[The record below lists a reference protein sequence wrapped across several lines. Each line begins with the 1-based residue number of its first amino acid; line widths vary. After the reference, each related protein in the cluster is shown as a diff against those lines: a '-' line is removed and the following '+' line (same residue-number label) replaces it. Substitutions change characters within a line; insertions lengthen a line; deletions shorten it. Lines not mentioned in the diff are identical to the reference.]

1 MIERERDLPT
11 TSTRDHQNV
20 SLPLQVRAASV
31 ASGTIDAEARTV
43 EVVWTTGA
51 RVARYSFMDGPY
63 QEELDTSP
71 KSVRLGRLNAG
82 GPVLDSHNADGLDS
96 VIGVVEAGTAKLA
109 KGEGRAKVRF
119 ARDDERAD
127 AIWRKVEQGIIR
139 AVSVGYRVHKML
151 ESKAQDG
158 SKILRAIDWEPF
170 EISFV
175 AVGADAEAG
184 VRAEDRDATPCEIRR
199 DPAIVSDDLARE
211 IETREAYDAARREAY
226 VAARQRATDRAV
238 DIMELVGAT
247 RCDLPDREQICLA
260 AKFIQRGATLDEVR
274 AEVGMRPAAASYTPG
289 TLRERMAARF
299 AAGAAPDAPTNGSR
313 AVDAMRRRFN

>member
-31 ASGTIDAEARTV
+31 ASGTINAEARTV

-63 QEELDTSP
+63 QEELDTDP
-71 KSVRLGRLNAG
+71 KAVRLGRLNAG

-96 VIGVVEAGTAKLA
+96 VIGVVVPGTAKLA

-139 AVSVGYRVHKML
+139 AVSVGYRVHRFI
-151 ESKAQDG
+151 ESKAKDG
-158 SKILRAIDWEPF
+158 SKILRAVDWEPF

-175 AVGADAEAG
+175 AVGADAAAG
-184 VRAEDRDATPCEIRR
+184 VRAEERDAAPCEIAR
-199 DPAIVSDDLARE
+199 DSAIVAADVARE
-211 IETREAYDAARREAY
+211 TAVESARAAGRAAGRAAAQEYALAIIDAVRDAGGS
-226 VAARQRATDRAV
+226 VADAGRFLMRKATVED
-238 DIMELVGAT
+238 
-247 RCDLPDREQICLA
+247 
-260 AKFIQRGATLDEVR
+260 VR
-274 AEVGMRPAAASYTPG
+274 ASLGFTKAADAYEPGMM
-289 TLRERMAARF
+289 RERMASRF

-313 AVDAMRRRFN
+313 AVDAMRSRFTH